1 MDYKSGSGYFIADM
15 KEENGFILNCRCEMI
30 DNLIVYIKNLPHLFS
45 FVLKGL
51 SKHGSGLQLA

>member
-1 MDYKSGSGYFIADM
+1 
-15 KEENGFILNCRCEMI
+15 MI
-30 DNLIVYIKNLPHLFS
+30 DNLIVYIKNLPHLLV

>member
-1 MDYKSGSGYFIADM
+1 
-15 KEENGFILNCRCEMI
+15 MI